1 MLGFEVDR
9 AVIGSTTNPP
19 LLPQQRRLGGGVD
32 LSYRFW
38 ERYAVFA
45 QYLVSDVENRGFR
58 TGDNGLDHV
67 LRLELTRSFR

>member
-9 AVIGSTTNPP
+9 AVIGSTTNAT

-32 LSYRFW
+32 VSYRFW